1 MINEVN
7 FTCDNVQIDT
17 DLLYKMLP
25 ADHFVEMIK
34 RRDKKIKQLE
44 EEKEGYKN
52 ALTSR
57 EIDYANVLVEL
68 KEVSKQ
74 LSSFTDHYP
83 TAAEMLK
90 KQEEFAAN
98 VGKLTVQIERMKQQG
113 VTMDMVEKAA
123 FDILSWYIKDE
134 DEHGGS
140 RNGSMF
146 AMTQDHAL
154 ALMLTTRLVERIKY
168 YVKKR

>member
-1 MINEVN
+1 MINEAN

-34 RRDKKIKQLE
+34 QRDKKIQQLE
-44 EEKEGYKN
+44 EEKEGYKK

-113 VTMDMVEKAA
+113 VTIDMVEKAA
-123 FDILSWYIKDE
+123 YDVIRGFIRENDD
-134 DEHGGS
+134 S
-140 RNGSMF
+140 RNSLY
-146 AMTQDHAL
+146 ATRSDEAL
-154 ALMLTTRLVERIKY
+154 VLLATTRLVERVKQYAKKY
-168 YVKKR
+168 

>member
-34 RRDKKIKQLE
+34 RRDKKIQQLE
-44 EEKEGYKN
+44 EEKEGYKK

-90 KQEEFAAN
+90 KQEELAAN
-98 VGKLTVQIERMKQQG
+98 VGKLTVQIEKMKQQG
-113 VTMDMVEKAA
+113 VTMDIIEKAA
-123 FDILSWYIKDE
+123 FDILSWYVKDE
-134 DEHGGS
+134 DDHGGAS
-140 RNGSMF
+140 NGSMF
-146 AMTQDHAL
+146 ATTQYHAL
-154 ALMLTTRLVERIKY
+154 ALMLMTRLVDRVKY
-168 YVKKR
+168 YVKKC